1 MATTEAGAR
10 LPLEGIRVVEFV
22 HMVMG
27 PTCGLVLADLGA
39 EVIKVEPVPDGD
51 NTRRLV
57 GSGAGF
63 FVNFNRNKKSLAIDL
78 RSPQGRAAIDRLV
91 ATADV
96 VTENFRP
103 GAMEKLGLGWEQLR
117 ERHPRLVYAS
127 HKGFLDGPYQD
138 RTALDEVVQMMGGLA
153 YMTGLPGRP
162 LRAGSSVNDIMGG
175 MFAAIGVLA
184 ALLERKETG
193 RGKLVRS
200 ALFENCAFLVSQHM
214 AAFGVTGKAL
224 PPMSVR
230 LSPWGI
236 YDVFEAADGEQVFF
250 SVVTDTQW
258 AAFCAAV
265 GWQDRL
271 ADPALRTNAQR
282 AAARATLVPQVA
294 ALLKAMPRAAIV
306 AMAEA
311 AGLPYAPIARPEDLF
326 EDPHLVASGGLA
338 DTRIPEGGSV
348 RLPILPLDLD
358 GRRLPKRLDP
368 PRLGEQGREILSGLG
383 FSAREIDEMAAS
395 GAVVLDPGGAADRPA

>member
-1 MATTEAGAR
+1 MADATQATG
-10 LPLEGIRVVEFV
+10 LPLAGIRVVEFV

-51 NTRRLV
+51 NTRRLT

-63 FVNFNRNKKSLAIDL
+63 FANFNRNKKSFAVDIK
-78 RSPQGRAAIDRLV
+78 SPAGRAAIDRLI

-103 GAMEKLGLGWEQLR
+103 GAMDKLGLGWEQLR
-117 ERHPRLVYAS
+117 ARHPRLIYAS

-153 YMTGLPGRP
+153 YMTGPPGRP
-162 LRAGSSVNDIMGG
+162 LRAGTSVNDIMGG

-184 ALLERKETG
+184 ALVERKETG

-214 AAFGVTGKAL
+214 AAFGATGKAL

-230 LSPWGI
+230 VAAWGI
-236 YDVFEAADGEQVFF
+236 YDIFDTADAQQIFF
-250 SVVTDTQW
+250 SVVTDSQW
-258 AAFCAAV
+258 AAFCEAV
-265 GWQDRL
+265 GWQAQF
-271 ADPALRTNAQR
+271 ADPALKTNTLR
-282 AAARATLVPQVA
+282 VAARETLIPQVA
-294 ALLKAMPRAAIV
+294 ALLKTMSRDGIV
-306 AMAEA
+306 ALAER

-326 EDPHLVASGGLA
+326 EDPHLNASGGLA
-338 DTRIPEGGSV
+338 DTALPDGGRV
-348 RLPILPLDLD
+348 KLPILPLDLD
-358 GRRLPKRLDP
+358 GHRLHKRLDP
-368 PRLGEQGREILSGLG
+368 PRLGAHTDEVLAGLG
-383 FSAREIDEMAAS
+383 YSPAEIDAMAVA
-395 GAVVLDPGGAADRPA
+395 GAIRRD

>member
-1 MATTEAGAR
+1 MGTTDDGAR
-10 LPLEGIRVVEFV
+10 LPLAGIRVVEFV

-78 RSPQGRAAIDRLV
+78 KSPRGRAAIDRLV

-103 GAMEKLGLGWEQLR
+103 GAMEKLGLGWEQLHA
-117 ERHPRLVYAS
+117 RHPRLVYAS

-184 ALLERKETG
+184 ALLERRETG

-214 AAFGVTGKAL
+214 AAFGVTG
-224 PPMSVR
+224 
-230 LSPWGI
+230 
-236 YDVFEAADGEQVFF
+236 
-250 SVVTDTQW
+250 
-258 AAFCAAV
+258 
-265 GWQDRL
+265 
-271 ADPALRTNAQR
+271 
-282 AAARATLVPQVA
+282 
-294 ALLKAMPRAAIV
+294 
-306 AMAEA
+306 
-311 AGLPYAPIARPEDLF
+311 RP
-326 EDPHLVASGGLA
+326 
-338 DTRIPEGGSV
+338 
-348 RLPILPLDLD
+348 
-358 GRRLPKRLDP
+358 
-368 PRLGEQGREILSGLG
+368 
-383 FSAREIDEMAAS
+383 
-395 GAVVLDPGGAADRPA
+395 